1 MKGKLVMDVL
11 FSFPSGAQARIVLC
25 VKTISLI
32 ALICLRIGQEMV
44 QQHLSDTVRNFFGA
58 FSLLQELQDQVS
70 DVGRGL
76 PAVPQYPAARM
87 WWAYLYTPVLVSA
100 ASSPGCVCVIN
111 YVVRASDLGYLPVFS
126 RPGLDGRVTEQL

>member
-1 MKGKLVMDVL
+1 MENVEGRLVMDVL
-11 FSFPSGAQARIVLC
+11 FSFPSGAQARVVLC

-70 DVGRGL
+70 GVGEVLLLFPRWGN
-76 PAVPQYPAARM
+76 VVG
-87 WWAYLYTPVLVSA
+87 TPV
-100 ASSPGCVCVIN
+100 CVC
-111 YVVRASDLGYLPVFS
+111 VVRASDLGVYLTCFFC
-126 RPGLDGRVTEQL
+126 PGVDSRVTEQL

>member
-1 MKGKLVMDVL
+1 MDVL
-11 FSFPSGAQARIVLC
+11 FSFPSGAQARVVLC

-70 DVGRGL
+70 DVGEVP
-76 PAVPQYPAARM
+76 PAIPQHLAAGM
-87 WWAYLYTPVLVSA
+87 WWAHLCTPVLVSA
-100 ASSPGCVCVIN
+100 
-111 YVVRASDLGYLPVFS
+111 VF
-126 RPGLDGRVTEQL
+126 V

>member
-1 MKGKLVMDVL
+1 MDVL
-11 FSFPSGAQARIVLC
+11 CSFPSGAQARVVLC

-70 DVGRGL
+70 GVGE
-76 PAVPQYPAARM
+76 
-87 WWAYLYTPVLVSA
+87 VLHFSRCGNVMGI
-100 ASSPGCVCVIN
+100 PGCVCV
-111 YVVRASDLGYLPVFS
+111 VRASHLGADLTLFFLS
-126 RPGLDGRVTEQL
+126 RG

>member
-1 MKGKLVMDVL
+1 MDAL

-70 DVGRGL
+70 DVREVLL
-76 PAVPQYPAARM
+76 PSAPCAAAGV
-87 WWAYLYTPVLVSA
+87 WWAHLHTPAPVSA
-100 ASSPGCVCVIN
+100 APSPGCVCVI
-111 YVVRASDLGYLPVFS
+111 
-126 RPGLDGRVTEQL
+126 TW

>member
-1 MKGKLVMDVL
+1 MDVL
-11 FSFPSGAQARIVLC
+11 CSFPSGAQARVVLC

-70 DVGRGL
+70 GVGDVL
-76 PAVPQYPAARM
+76 D
-87 WWAYLYTPVLVSA
+87 VLLHFPRWGNVMGI
-100 ASSPGCVCVIN
+100 PGCACVA
-111 YVVRASDLGYLPVFS
+111 RASDLGVYLTLFLLS
-126 RPGLDGRVTEQL
+126 RG

>member
-1 MKGKLVMDVL
+1 MDVL

-70 DVGRGL
+70 DVREVL
-76 PAVPQYPAARM
+76 PTPA
-87 WWAYLYTPVLVSA
+87 LVSA
-100 ASSPGCVCVIN
+100 APSPGCVCVSLRGDI
-111 YVVRASDLGYLPVFS
+111 V
-126 RPGLDGRVTEQL
+126 

>member
-1 MKGKLVMDVL
+1 MDVL

-70 DVGRGL
+70 DVAEVLL
-76 PAVPQYPAARM
+76 PSRSTQPQECGGHTCIR
-87 WWAYLYTPVLVSA
+87 
-100 ASSPGCVCVIN
+100 
-111 YVVRASDLGYLPVFS
+111 
-126 RPGLDGRVTEQL
+126 Q

>member
-1 MKGKLVMDVL
+1 MDVL

-70 DVGRGL
+70 DVREVL
-76 PAVPQYPAARM
+76 LTPA
-87 WWAYLYTPVLVSA
+87 LVSA
-100 ASSPGCVCVIN
+100 APSPGRVCVSLRGES
-111 YVVRASDLGYLPVFS
+111 V
-126 RPGLDGRVTEQL
+126 

>member
-1 MKGKLVMDVL
+1 MDGL

-70 DVGRGL
+70 DVGEVL
-76 PAVPQYPAARM
+76 PPCPSTQPQGCGGHTCVHQYWCRQCPSQAVF
-87 WWAYLYTPVLVSA
+87 V
-100 ASSPGCVCVIN
+100 
-111 YVVRASDLGYLPVFS
+111 
-126 RPGLDGRVTEQL
+126 

>member
-1 MKGKLVMDVL
+1 MNVL
-11 FSFPSGAQARIVLC
+11 FSFPSGAQARVVLC

-70 DVGRGL
+70 GVGE
-76 PAVPQYPAARM
+76 
-87 WWAYLYTPVLVSA
+87 VLLHFPRWGNVVGI
-100 ASSPGCVCVIN
+100 PGCVCV
-111 YVVRASDLGYLPVFS
+111 VRASALGVYLTLFLMP
-126 RPGLDGRVTEQL
+126 RG